1 MMCGDRGL
9 AGGDGDW
16 LVDLRQSLWPIGT
29 AMCWL
34 GSTLKGNYVQ
44 MHGRNLL
51 ILPAMSRELVPFEL
65 HPTHTDFRSFDLL
78 SRICSLGSAVS
89 SLPTSRGWLPKSLIA
104 VLLFRSGAGLG
115 KLVQGECEFCR
126 GKC

>member
-65 HPTHTDFRSFDLL
+65 HHPHTLIFGPS
-78 SRICSLGSAVS
+78 ICCPGSAVS
-89 SLPTSRGWLPKSLIA
+89 DLQSRVYPQAEGGSPR
-104 VLLFRSGAGLG
+104 V
-115 KLVQGECEFCR
+115 
-126 GKC
+126 